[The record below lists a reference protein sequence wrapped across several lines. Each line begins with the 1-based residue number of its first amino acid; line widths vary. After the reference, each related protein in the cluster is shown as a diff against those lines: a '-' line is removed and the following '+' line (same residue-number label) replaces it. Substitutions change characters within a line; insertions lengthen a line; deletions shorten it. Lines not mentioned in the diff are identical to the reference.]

1 MLLPL
6 PLSPVESEPPA
17 TEAPLMERSPIDGQ
31 HIREVVEYLRTEQ
44 KAADDRVERW
54 LDKASEWGEKLR
66 DG

>member
-6 PLSPVESEPPA
+6 PLQPVESA
-17 TEAPLMERSPIDGQ
+17 EAPLVDASQ
-31 HIREVVEYLRTEQ
+31 VREVVEYLRTEQ

-54 LDKASEWGEKLR
+54 LDKTSEFVEKLR

>member
-6 PLSPVESEPPA
+6 PLQPVEPPTA
-17 TEAPLMERSPIDGQ
+17 EAPFMDGS
-31 HIREVVEYLRTEQ
+31 HVREVVEYLRTEQ
-44 KAADDRVERW
+44 KAADDRVEKW